1 MTLLNLPADWGSRL
15 SRYAIGTKTKIRG
28 HHKGSHRSMRFGSS
42 LDFSDF
48 REYHPGDDVR
58 HIDWNVYART
68 ERVYI
73 KRFLDEQEMR
83 IHLLIDSSKS
93 MDSKW
98 LFAKQLAFSLGLLV
112 LGSDDRLTVSA
123 GQKEVVPFRKKGKSA
138 KKLLEHFIASM
149 PDPQTLSFVKQAS
162 FHAAKDSTVLF
173 IVSDGL
179 EPLEDWQLFFKQA
192 PAYAHDIRFIHIS
205 TEEERS
211 PSYKGDLRFID
222 EETQQVLN
230 VTVTEQALR
239 SYQKQSELHAKGL
252 ESLCRTYG
260 IAYLPVH
267 AEDGI
272 EQVLFHQ
279 MVRKNWI
286 K

>member
-1 MTLLNLPADWGSRL
+1 MMLLNLPADWGSRL
-15 SRYAIGTKTKIRG
+15 SRYAIGTKVKIRG
-28 HHKGSHRSMRFGSS
+28 RHKGSHRSMRFGSS

-83 IHLLIDSSKS
+83 IHILLDSSKS
-93 MDSKW
+93 MDRKW
-98 LFAKQLAFSLGLLV
+98 LFAKQLAFSIGQMALS
-112 LGSDDRLTVSA
+112 SDDRLTVSA
-123 GQKEVVPFRKKGKSA
+123 GQNETVPFRKKGKSA
-138 KKLLEHFIASM
+138 RKLFEHFMASM
-149 PDPQTLSFVKQAS
+149 PDPENLSFAKQAS
-162 FHAAKDSTVLF
+162 FHVAKDSTVLF
-173 IVSDGL
+173 VLSDGL
-179 EPLEDWQLFFKQA
+179 ESLEDWQVFFRQA
-192 PAYAHDIRFIHIS
+192 PAYAHDIRFIHM
-205 TEEERS
+205 TTGDERS

-222 EETQQVLN
+222 DETEQVLN
-230 VTVTEQALR
+230 VTVTEEALR
-239 SYQKQSELHAKGL
+239 AYRKQSELHAKGL

-260 IAYLPVH
+260 IAYLPVL
-267 AEDGI
+267 AEEGI
-272 EQVLFHQ
+272 EQVLFQQ

>member
-15 SRYAIGTKTKIRG
+15 SRYAIGTKAKIRG

-83 IHLLIDSSKS
+83 IHILLDSSKS
-93 MDSKW
+93 MDNKW
-98 LFAKQLAFSLGLLV
+98 QFAKQLAFSLGLMV

-123 GQKEVVPFRKKGKSA
+123 GQKEGLPFRKKGKSA
-138 KKLLEHFIASM
+138 KKLLEHFVSS
-149 PDPQTLSFVKQAS
+149 LSNPENQSFANQAS

-173 IVSDGL
+173 IISDGL
-179 EPLEDWQLFFKQA
+179 EPLEEWQIFFKQA

-205 TEEERS
+205 TADERT

-222 EETQQVLN
+222 DESQQVLN
-230 VTVTEQALR
+230 VTVTEQAL
-239 SYQKQSELHAKGL
+239 SAYKEQSERHAKGL

-279 MVRKNWI
+279 MMRKNWI
-286 K
+286 E

>member
-15 SRYAIGTKTKIRG
+15 SRYSIGTKAKIRG

-83 IHLLIDSSKS
+83 IHILLDSSKS
-93 MDSKW
+93 MNNKW
-98 LFAKQLAFSLGLLV
+98 LFAKQMVFSLGLMV

-123 GQKEVVPFRKKGKSA
+123 GLKEVIPFRKKGKSA
-138 KKLLEHFIASM
+138 KKLLEHFVSTM
-149 PDPQTLSFVKQAS
+149 PEPQSLSFAKQAS
-162 FHAAKDSTVLF
+162 FQAAKDSTVLF

-179 EPLEDWQLFFKQA
+179 EPLEEWNLFFRQA
-192 PAYAHDIRFIHIS
+192 PAYAHDIRFIHMN
-205 TEEERS
+205 TEEERV

-222 EETQQVLN
+222 EETQQVTS
-230 VTVTEQALR
+230 VTVTEEALR
-239 SYQKQSELHAKGL
+239 AYQKQSELHSKGL

-260 IAYLPVH
+260 IAYLPLRV
-267 AEDGI
+267 EDGI

-279 MVRKNWI
+279 MIRKNWI
-286 K
+286 G

>member
-15 SRYAIGTKTKIRG
+15 SRYAIGTKAKIRG

-83 IHLLIDSSKS
+83 IHLLVDSSRS
-93 MDSKW
+93 MNNKW
-98 LFAKQLAFSLGLLV
+98 LFAKQMVFSFGLMV
-112 LGSDDRLTVSA
+112 LGNDDRLTVSA
-123 GQKEVVPFRKKGKSA
+123 GLREMMPFRKKGKSA
-138 KKLLEHFIASM
+138 KKLFEHFVSAM
-149 PDPQTLSFVKQAS
+149 PNPENTSFAKQAS
-162 FHAAKDSTVLF
+162 FHAAKDATVLF
-173 IVSDGL
+173 ILSDGL
-179 EPLEDWQLFFKQA
+179 EPLAEWQTFFRQT
-192 PAYAHDIRFIHIS
+192 PAYAHDIRFIHLY
-205 TEEERS
+205 TEEERF
-211 PSYKGDLRFID
+211 PSYKGDFRLID
-222 EETQQVLN
+222 EETKQTLN
-230 VTVTEQALR
+230 VTVTEEALR
-239 SYQKQSELHAKGL
+239 AYQKQSELHAKEL

-260 IAYLPVH
+260 ISYLPVCVD
-267 AEDGI
+267 DGI
-272 EQVLFHQ
+272 EQVLFYQ

>member
-15 SRYAIGTKTKIRG
+15 SRYAIGTKAKIRG

-83 IHLLIDSSKS
+83 THILLDSSKS

-98 LFAKQLAFSLGLLV
+98 QFAKQLSFSLGLMV

-138 KKLLEHFIASM
+138 KKLFEHFIASM
-149 PDPQTLSFVKQAS
+149 PNPQNLSFAKQAS
-162 FHAAKDSTVLF
+162 FYAAKDSTVLF
-173 IVSDGL
+173 IISDGL
-179 EPLEDWQLFFKQA
+179 ELLEDWQVFFMQA
-192 PAYAHDIRFIHIS
+192 PAYARDIRFIHIS
-205 TEEERS
+205 TEEERF

-222 EETQQVLN
+222 DETQQTLN
-230 VTVTEQALR
+230 VTVTEEALR
-239 SYQKQSELHAKGL
+239 AYQQQSELHAKGL
-252 ESLCRTYG
+252 ESLCQTYG
-260 IAYLPVH
+260 IAYLPVRV
-267 AEDGI
+267 EDGI

>member
-1 MTLLNLPADWGSRL
+1 MSSLKLPADWGSRL
-15 SRYAIGTKTKIRG
+15 SRYAIGSKAKIRG

-83 IHLLIDSSKS
+83 IHILLDSSKS
-93 MDSKW
+93 MKNKW
-98 LFAKQLAFSLGLLV
+98 LFAKQLAYSLGLIV
-112 LGSDDRLTVSA
+112 LASEDRLTVSA
-123 GQKEVVPFRKKGKSA
+123 GQKQAIPFRKKGKSA
-138 KKLLEHFIASM
+138 RKLFQHFMSSVLEPAN
-149 PDPQTLSFVKQAS
+149 LSFAKQAS

-173 IVSDGL
+173 IISDGL
-179 EPLEDWQLFFKQA
+179 EPLEDWQVFFRQA
-192 PAYAHDIRFIHIS
+192 PAYAHDIRFVHIS
-205 TEEERS
+205 TEDEQT
-211 PSYKGDLRFID
+211 PSYKGDFRFID
-222 EETQQVLN
+222 DETEEVLN
-230 VTVTEQALR
+230 VTVTEEALR
-239 SYQKQSELHAKGL
+239 TYRNQSEFHKKGL

-267 AEDGI
+267 VEDGL
-272 EQVLFHQ
+272 EQVLFQQ

-286 K
+286 

>member
-15 SRYAIGTKTKIRG
+15 SRYAIGTKAKIRG

-83 IHLLIDSSKS
+83 IHILLDSSKS
-93 MDSKW
+93 MDNKW
-98 LFAKQLAFSLGLLV
+98 QFAKQLVFSLGLMV

-123 GQKEVVPFRKKGKSA
+123 GQKEGLPFRKKGKSA
-138 KKLLEHFIASM
+138 KKLLEHFVSSLLN
-149 PDPQTLSFVKQAS
+149 PENQSFANQAS

-173 IVSDGL
+173 IISDGL
-179 EPLEDWQLFFKQA
+179 EPLEEWQIFFKQA

-205 TEEERS
+205 TADERT

-222 EETQQVLN
+222 DESQQVLN
-230 VTVTEQALR
+230 VTVTEQAL
-239 SYQKQSELHAKGL
+239 SAYKEQSERHAKGL

-279 MVRKNWI
+279 MMRKNWI
-286 K
+286 E

>member
-15 SRYAIGTKTKIRG
+15 SRYAIGTKAKIRG

-83 IHLLIDSSKS
+83 IHILLDSSKS
-93 MDSKW
+93 MDNKW
-98 LFAKQLAFSLGLLV
+98 QFAKQLVFSLGLMV

-123 GQKEVVPFRKKGKSA
+123 GQKEGLPFRKKGKSA
-138 KKLLEHFIASM
+138 KKLLEHFVSSLLN
-149 PDPQTLSFVKQAS
+149 PENQSFANQAS

-173 IVSDGL
+173 IISDGL
-179 EPLEDWQLFFKQA
+179 EPLEEWQIFFKQA

-205 TEEERS
+205 TADERT

-222 EETQQVLN
+222 DESQQVLN
-230 VTVTEQALR
+230 VTVTEQAL
-239 SYQKQSELHAKGL
+239 SAYKEQSERHAKGL

-279 MVRKNWI
+279 MMRKNWI

>member
-15 SRYAIGTKTKIRG
+15 SRYAIGTKAKIKG

-68 ERVYI
+68 ERIYI

-83 IHLLIDSSKS
+83 IHILLDSSKS
-93 MDSKW
+93 MDNKW
-98 LFAKQLAFSLGLLV
+98 LFAKQLAFSLGLMV
-112 LGSDDRLTVSA
+112 LGRDDRLTVSA
-123 GQKEVVPFRKKGKSA
+123 GQKQLIPFRKKGKSA
-138 KKLLEHFIASM
+138 KKLFEHFVSVMPNPENVSFAS
-149 PDPQTLSFVKQAS
+149 QAS

-179 EPLEDWQLFFKQA
+179 EPLADWQVFFRQA
-192 PAYAHDIRFIHIS
+192 PTFAHDIRFIHL
-205 TEEERS
+205 TTQDERL

-222 EETQQVLN
+222 DETQQVTS
-230 VTVTEQALR
+230 VTVTEEALR
-239 SYQKQSELHAKGL
+239 AYQKQSDLHSQGL

-267 AEDGI
+267 VEDGI

-279 MVRKNWI
+279 MIRKNWI
-286 K
+286 R

>member
-1 MTLLNLPADWGSRL
+1 MMLLNLPADWGSRV
-15 SRYAIGTKTKIRG
+15 SRYAIGTKAKIRG

-68 ERVYI
+68 EKVYI

-83 IHLLIDSSKS
+83 IHILLDSSKS

-98 LFAKQLAFSLGLLV
+98 LFAKQLAFSLGLMAL
-112 LGSDDRLTVSA
+112 SNDDRLTVSA
-123 GQKEVVPFRKKGKSA
+123 GQKETIPFRKKGKSA
-138 KKLLEHFIASM
+138 RKLFEHFMASM
-149 PDPQTLSFVKQAS
+149 PDPENLSFAKQAS
-162 FHAAKDSTVLF
+162 FHATKDSTVLF
-173 IVSDGL
+173 ILSDGL
-179 EPLEDWQLFFKQA
+179 EPLKDWQVFFKQA
-192 PAYAHDIRFIHIS
+192 PAYAHDIRFIHIT
-205 TEEERS
+205 TEDERS

-222 EETQQVLN
+222 DETQQVLN
-230 VTVTEQALR
+230 VTVTEEALSAYR
-239 SYQKQSELHAKGL
+239 KQSELHTKGL

-260 IAYLPVH
+260 IAYLPVQT
-267 AEDGI
+267 EEGI
-272 EQVLFHQ
+272 EQVLFQQ

>member
-1 MTLLNLPADWGSRL
+1 MSSLKLPADWGSRL
-15 SRYAIGTKTKIRG
+15 SRYAIGSKAKIRG

-83 IHLLIDSSKS
+83 IHILLDSSKS
-93 MDSKW
+93 MKNKW
-98 LFAKQLAFSLGLLV
+98 LFAKQLAYSLGLIV
-112 LGSDDRLTVSA
+112 LASEDRLTVSA
-123 GQKEVVPFRKKGKSA
+123 GQKQAIPFRKKGKSA
-138 KKLLEHFIASM
+138 RKLFQHFMSSVLEPAN
-149 PDPQTLSFVKQAS
+149 LSFAKQAS

-173 IVSDGL
+173 IISDGL
-179 EPLEDWQLFFKQA
+179 EPLEDWQVFFRQA
-192 PAYAHDIRFIHIS
+192 PAYAHDIRFVHIS
-205 TEEERS
+205 TEDEQT
-211 PSYKGDLRFID
+211 PSYKGDFRFID
-222 EETQQVLN
+222 DETEEVLN
-230 VTVTEQALR
+230 VTVTEEALR
-239 SYQKQSELHAKGL
+239 TYRNQSEFHKKGL

-267 AEDGI
+267 VEDGL
-272 EQVLFHQ
+272 EQVLFQQ

>member
-1 MTLLNLPADWGSRL
+1 MSSLKLPADWGSRL
-15 SRYAIGTKTKIRG
+15 SRYAIGTKAKIRG

-83 IHLLIDSSKS
+83 IHILLDSSKS
-93 MDSKW
+93 MNNKW
-98 LFAKQLAFSLGLLV
+98 LFAKQLAYSLGLMV
-112 LGSDDRLTVSA
+112 LASDDRLTVSA
-123 GQKEVVPFRKKGKSA
+123 GQKAVPFRKKGKSA
-138 KKLLEHFIASM
+138 RKLFEHFMSSVLEPA
-149 PDPQTLSFVKQAS
+149 TLSFAKQAS

-179 EPLEDWQLFFKQA
+179 EPLKDWQVFFRQA

-205 TEEERS
+205 TEDERT
-211 PSYKGDLRFID
+211 PSYKGDFRFID
-222 EETQQVLN
+222 DETEQVLN
-230 VTVTEQALR
+230 VTVTEEALR
-239 SYQKQSELHAKGL
+239 TYRHQSELHTKGL
-252 ESLCRTYG
+252 ESLCRKYG
-260 IAYLPVH
+260 IAYLPVRV
-267 AEDGI
+267 EDGM
-272 EQVLFHQ
+272 EQVLFQQ